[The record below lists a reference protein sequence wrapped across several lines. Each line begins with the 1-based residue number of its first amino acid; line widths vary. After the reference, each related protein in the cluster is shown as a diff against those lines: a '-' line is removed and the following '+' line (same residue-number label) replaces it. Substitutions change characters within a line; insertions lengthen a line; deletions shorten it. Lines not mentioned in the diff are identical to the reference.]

1 MSKDHFIPRFIIRNF
16 MDENE
21 HIRFYNKESNIVS
34 KEVPHYEQ
42 LQKWN
47 FHSKKSLAELNE
59 LFPDIIINSIFKDHN
74 KDLEKALADDVEAP
88 MSVIIKNIIEKFNK
102 REAIS
107 LTPQEQ
113 DFIRKYI
120 VIQHL
125 RTLKFK
131 EISRAFNAKFSLPP
145 YFKERVIENEDKREI
160 DIKAIIRHRSP
171 NLNHKA
177 RRELEMKWKK
187 KLKKNPNL
195 VKQIRQKLFDES
207 LDEMVKN
214 AEEEIKNIITHPER
228 HSSNIAN
235 QKDMDNFIKRA
246 EIDKK
251 AVKIIGNDTKTS
263 FVLGDTGI
271 VIMADDPEGKTNLE
285 IFLTI
290 HPKILIGLSNT
301 LPATSLIDDNFV
313 SNFNRIA
320 KEDSYKNVYS
330 FSENVLR
337 TLIN

>member
-1 MSKDHFIPRFIIRNF
+1 MSKNHFIPRFIIRNF
-16 MDENE
+16 MDKKEY
-21 HIRFYNKESNIVS
+21 IRFYNKESNIVS

-47 FHSKKSLAELNE
+47 FHSKKSLAELNG

-74 KDLEKALADDVEAP
+74 KDLEKALADDVEFP
-88 MSVIIKNIIEKFNK
+88 MSVIIKNIVEKFNK

-107 LTPQEQ
+107 LTLQEQ
-113 DFIRKYI
+113 DFIKKYI
-120 VIQHL
+120 AIQHL

-145 YFKERVIENEDKREI
+145 YFKEIVIENEDKREI
-160 DIKAIIRHRSP
+160 DIKAIIRYRSP

-195 VKQIRQKLFDES
+195 VKQIRQNLFDES

-214 AEEEIKNIITHPER
+214 AGEEIKNILTHPER

-251 AVKIIGNDTKTS
+251 EVKIIGNNTKTS

-271 VIMADDPEGKTNLE
+271 VIMADNPEGKTN
-285 IFLTI
+285 
-290 HPKILIGLSNT
+290 
-301 LPATSLIDDNFV
+301 
-313 SNFNRIA
+313 
-320 KEDSYKNVYS
+320 
-330 FSENVLR
+330 
-337 TLIN
+337 